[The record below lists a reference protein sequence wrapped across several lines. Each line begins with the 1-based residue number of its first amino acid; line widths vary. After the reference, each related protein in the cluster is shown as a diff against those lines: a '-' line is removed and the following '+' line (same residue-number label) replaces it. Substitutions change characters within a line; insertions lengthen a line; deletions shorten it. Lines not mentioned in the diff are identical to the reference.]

1 MAACLDARDLYTGGK
16 VDRRPYART
25 ESLNTLA
32 VSLGR
37 MIEEWDGLREEGGK
51 FVLVFDGID
60 KQREAPPTL
69 LPALARF
76 AELVCI
82 HPILPLH
89 AKELY

>member
-1 MAACLDARDLYTGGK
+1 

-32 VSLGR
+32 VSMSR
-37 MIEEWDGLREEGGK
+37 MMEEWEGLRGAGGK

-76 AELVCI
+76 GESVCLRAL
-82 HPILPLH
+82 HNPLQKH
-89 AKELY
+89 VERQAN

>member
-1 MAACLDARDLYTGGK
+1 MAACLDARDVYTRGK
-16 VDRRPYART
+16 IDRRPYART
-25 ESLNTLA
+25 ESLNTLV

-37 MIEEWDGLREEGGK
+37 MIEEWEGLREAGGR

-76 AELVCI
+76 GELVRI

-89 AKELY
+89 TKELY